1 MPQGAVRI
9 RWGGVLRVREK
20 SDNRSGSGAAT
31 LLLCAFLGASPAI
44 AQEMTTSLVNIHQGS
59 WLSDRARG
67 LGNGGYEL
75 QDGTWV
81 SFNRWY
87 RSTWIDLHVDFLTQL
102 TENNGI
108 LWGVG
113 TGEEGEKYRIAPSLK
128 LGFLTQT
135 HPNPNSTLSLSVTS
149 TFGGNLTERPCVA
162 DYGDL
167 GTYSVNCRL
176 AAGETAPEETLK
188 YLVNATPER
197 LRLWFNYRVTF

>member
-1 MPQGAVRI
+1 M
-9 RWGGVLRVREK
+9 REK
-20 SDNRSGSGAAT
+20 SDNRSGFGAAV
-31 LLLCAFLGASPAI
+31 LLLCAFLGVSPAM
-44 AQEMTTSLVNIHQGS
+44 AQEMTTSLVDIHQGS

-75 QDGTWV
+75 QDGSWV

-87 RSTWIDLHVDFLTQL
+87 HSNWVDMHVDFLTQL
-102 TENNGI
+102 TENSGI
-108 LWGVG
+108 LWGFG
-113 TGEEGEKYRIAPSLK
+113 TGEQAEKYRIAPSFK

-135 HPNPNSTLSLSVTS
+135 HPSLNSTLSLSVTS
-149 TFGGNLTERPCVA
+149 TFGGNLTEKPCVA

-197 LRLWFNYRVTF
+197 LRLWLNYRVTF

>member
-1 MPQGAVRI
+1 MPER
-9 RWGGVLRVREK
+9 
-20 SDNRSGSGAAT
+20 SDNRGGSCAAA
-31 LLLCAFLGASPAI
+31 LLLSVFLGASPAT

-59 WLSDRARG
+59 WLSDRARS
-67 LGNGGYEL
+67 LAAGGYEL
-75 QDGTWV
+75 QDGSLV
-81 SFNRWY
+81 SFNQWY
-87 RSTWIDLHVDFLTQL
+87 RSNWIDLHVDFLTQI
-102 TENNGI
+102 TENSGI

-113 TGEEGEKYRIAPSLK
+113 TGEQGEKYRIAPSLK

-135 HPNPNSTLSLSVTS
+135 HPSPYSTLSLSVTS
-149 TFGGNLTERPCVA
+149 IIGGNLTEKPCVA

-197 LRLWFNYRVTF
+197 LRLWLNYRVTF